1 MAISAFIFVEC
12 AQGKSLEVA
21 EKIGK
26 ITGVRDAYAVTGPY
40 DVIAFVS
47 APNFSDLG
55 EVVVKKIQSIPG
67 VLRTLTNIVVE

>member
-12 AQGKSLEVA
+12 SQGRSLSVA

-26 ITGVRDAYAVTGPY
+26 IPGVKEAYAVTGPY

-47 APNFSDLG
+47 APNFSNLG
-55 EVVVKKIQSIPG
+55 EVVVKKIQAIDG